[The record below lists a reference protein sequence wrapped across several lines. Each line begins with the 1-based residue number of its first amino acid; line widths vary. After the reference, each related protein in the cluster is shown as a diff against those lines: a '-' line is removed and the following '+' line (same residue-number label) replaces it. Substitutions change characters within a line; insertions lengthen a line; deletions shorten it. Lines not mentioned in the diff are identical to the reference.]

1 MNKIYINLNS
11 EYKQLEDVICRFLN
25 SADVKDT
32 IVYARVDKGENSCT
46 ITGGNIFDMIYGIA
60 HIIKH
65 MSKKSGATVDEII
78 KMLTDCLEV

>member
-1 MNKIYINLNS
+1 MDKIYINLNGD
-11 EYKQLEDVICRFLN
+11 YKHLEDAICSFVN
-25 SADVKDT
+25 SADAKDT

-46 ITGGNIFDMIYGIA
+46 IAGGNIFDMIYGIA

-65 MSKKSGATVDEII
+65 MSKRSGAPVNLII